1 MFNFKTLEIMNLQNF
16 NIVELNAQEV
26 QEVQGGFIWVVLN
39 AIATACVADWDNF
52 ERGLTGRPCK
62 ML

>member
-1 MFNFKTLEIMNLQNF
+1 MFNFKTLEIMLDLQNL
-16 NIVELNAQEV
+16 NLVELNAQDV
-26 QEVQGGFIWVVLN
+26 QEVDGGFIWVVLG

-62 ML
+62 M